1 MSLVHSPFPF
11 TEMVYVRVYAFD
23 KTIHMLR
30 ILLSLI
36 LMSGWFIASGQQI
49 QIIDADT
56 REPLS
61 FVTIQTADQSW
72 SGVSDE
78 EGMVDMPNV
87 QPDASLEFRRIGYE
101 TLRLTLDELQAYGFQ
116 VKMNSTGIELD
127 QIVVSATRWKQD
139 RNRVA
144 ARIRSVDPETVQL
157 QNPQTAADL
166 LGLTGEVFIQKSQQG
181 GGSPM
186 IRGFATNRLLYTIDG
201 VRMNTAIFRGGNIQN
216 VINLDPFAIEQTEVL
231 FGPGSVIYGSDA
243 IGGVMSFQTM
253 EPKVSGSDTPLVSG
267 SATGRYASANR
278 EQTGHLDVNVGWE
291 KWAFSTS
298 LSSWQYGHLRQGQHG
313 PDDYVKPIHVRR
325 FSGVDEIVTQ
335 EDPLLQIPSAYD
347 QVNLL
352 QKVRFRPNDE
362 WNLEYGFHFSETTP
376 YGRYDRHNRTRNGNP
391 RYAEWNYGPQMWM
404 MNHLKIEYRG
414 NSPFYD
420 DVQLS
425 LAHQAF
431 EESRIDRDFN
441 QPQRRSRTEEVN
453 AYSLNLDF
461 IKNTGER
468 NLLFYGLEYV
478 KNDVRSSGTLEDI
491 VQGTVAGTSSRYPDA
506 AWRSLAA
513 YVNNEFRWSKQ
524 WTLQAGVRYNRFTL
538 DADFRDN
545 QEYFPLPFEEASLAN
560 NALTGSLGAVFRP
573 SSKWVIRVNAGTAFR
588 APNADDVGKIFDSEP
603 GAVVVPNADLEAEQA
618 YNLDLGV
625 ATTIGRGINLDI
637 TAYYTSLQNAMVRRN
652 FTLNGQDSILYDGTL
667 SQVQAIQNA
676 AKANVYGLQFSMNID
691 LPRGFAFRT
700 NLNVQHGEE
709 ELDDGRVSPS
719 RHAAPFFGVS
729 RLMYEAG
736 LLRMEAYLQFQGER
750 SFEDLAVDERGK
762 DEIYAK
768 DDQGR
773 NFAPAWYTLNVKAQY
788 QVSEAFS
795 LSGGL
800 ENITDQRYR
809 PYSSGLSGP
818 GRNFIL
824 AANVA
829 F

>member
-1 MSLVHSPFPF
+1 M
-11 TEMVYVRVYAFD
+11 EMPDASVYAFD
-23 KTIHMLR
+23 KPDNMLR

-36 LMSGWFIASGQQI
+36 LVSGWLIASGQQI
-49 QIIDADT
+49 LVIDENT
-56 REPLS
+56 REPLA
-61 FVTIQTADQSW
+61 FVTIHTTDQSW
-72 SGVSDE
+72 SGITNE
-78 EGMVDMPNV
+78 EGTLNLPNF
-87 QPDASLEFRRIGYE
+87 QADATLEFRRIGYQ
-101 TLRLTLDELQAYGFQ
+101 TRSLSLDELKAIDF
-116 VKMNSTGIELD
+116 KLALRSEGIELD
-127 QIVVSATRWKQD
+127 QVVVSATRWEQN

-144 ARIRSVDPETVQL
+144 ARIRSVDAETMQL

-166 LGLTGEVFIQKSQQG
+166 LELTGEVFIQKSQQG

-216 VINLDPFAIEQTEVL
+216 VINLDPFAIEQTEVV

-243 IGGVMSFQTM
+243 IGGVMSFQTLK
-253 EPKVSGSDTPLVSG
+253 PKISGSDTPLISG

-278 EQTGHLDVNVGWE
+278 EQTGHLDVNVGWG

-298 LSSWQYGHLRQGQHG
+298 MSSWQYGHLRQGQHG
-313 PDDYVKPIHVRR
+313 PEDYVKPIHVRR
-325 FSGVDEIVTQ
+325 LSGTDEVISQ

-347 QVNLL
+347 QINIL

-404 MNHLKIEYRG
+404 MNHLQVEHRG
-414 NSPFYD
+414 KSQVYD
-420 DVQLS
+420 NVQLS

-431 EESRIDRDFN
+431 EESRIDRSFN
-441 QPQRRSRTEEVN
+441 QPERTNRTEEVS
-453 AYSLNLDF
+453 AYSVNLDF

-468 NLLFYGLEYV
+468 NLLFYGMEYV
-478 KNDVRSSGTLEDI
+478 QNDVRSSGESENI
-491 VQGTVAGTSSRYPDA
+491 AQGTVSGASSRYPDA
-506 AWRSLAA
+506 TWRSLAA

-524 WTLQAGVRYNRFTL
+524 WTLQAGLRYNRFSL

-560 NALTGSLGAVFRP
+560 DALTGSLGAVFRP
-573 SSKWVIRVNAGTAFR
+573 SGKWVFRANAGTAFR
-588 APNADDVGKIFDSEP
+588 APNVDDVGKIFDSEP

-625 ATTIGRGINLDI
+625 ATTIGRSISLDI
-637 TAYYTSLQNAMVRRN
+637 TAYYTFLQNALVRRDYS
-652 FTLNGQDSILYDGTL
+652 LNGQDSILYDGTL

-676 AKANVYGLQFSMNID
+676 AQAKVYGLQFGLQVE
-691 LPRGFAFRT
+691 LPQGFAFRT

-709 ELDDGRVSPS
+709 ELDDGSESPS

-729 RLMYEAG
+729 RLIYQAG
-736 LLRMEAYLQFQGER
+736 PLQLQAYAQFQGER
-750 SFEDLAVDERGK
+750 SAVNLAVDERSK

-773 NFAPAWYTLNVKAQY
+773 NYAPAWYTLNLKAQY
-788 QVSEAFS
+788 QVSETFS

-800 ENITDQRYR
+800 ENMTDQRYR

-824 AANVA
+824 AGNVV